1 MNSRF
6 RLIAALV
13 VVSLLGGGGVLA
25 HAIVLGIVTH
35 ARMATLSSGTVSA
48 GASLYDGD
56 TLATGVDGALTLRA
70 AASMIHLGGQS
81 RATLRAPSGIA
92 KYAQLDLSTG
102 TVIFSTPQAAALEIR
117 ADRASIRAAAEVP
130 TFGQITIINATTFET
145 YARRGALKIQYRDE
159 TEAISE
165 GASYRVVLD
174 ASNDDD
180 SSANSTPSE
189 KPRPVKAT
197 SHKRKRMVLI
207 SIGGSAAGAA
217 SAIPLAVLKDYES
230 PDHP

>member
-1 MNSRF
+1 
-6 RLIAALV
+6 
-13 VVSLLGGGGVLA
+13 
-25 HAIVLGIVTH
+25 LGIVTH
-35 ARMATLSSGTVSA
+35 AHRATLRSGTVSA

-56 TLATGVDGALTLRA
+56 TLATDVDGALTLRT

-102 TVIFSTPQAAALEIR
+102 TVIFSSPQAAALEIQ
-117 ADRASIRAAAEVP
+117 ADGASIRTASEAP
-130 TFGQITIINATTFET
+130 TFGQITIMNAAAFEI
-145 YARRGALKIQYRDE
+145 YARRGALKIRYRDE
-159 TEAISE
+159 TEAIAE

-174 ASNDDD
+174 ASNDDG
-180 SSANSTPSE
+180 SSAKSTPSE
-189 KPRPVKAT
+189 KPSPVKAA

-207 SIGGSAAGAA
+207 SIGGSAVGAA
-217 SAIPLAVLKDYES
+217 SAIPLAVLNDYES